1 MRGAHWRG
9 RSLPMEGVAPG
20 APKRRRPVPGG
31 ADALA
36 HRARKKP
43 RAERAAR
50 PQTFFLSYDVAETA
64 GWGTRSAR
72 PFNVPAPRGPNPA
85 RITLPNK
92 YHDALVEAQKLA
104 LELKAGSPEQVEEG
118 TARRPPAG
126 RPSATGSADTA
137 EAHSALRE
145 ERPAPVERRA
155 PESTRAEAGGGGA
168 TGVVDR
174 RDGAEQGVAGEEQA
188 KDERERKQADI
199 ANWIDNA
206 YESVV
211 SGTLADQDGEITIQ
225 HSKRCFPCKL
235 FAASLTGNVLPPVH
249 AIQHRELRDD
259 YPNNGANQTSA
270 AARSGES
277 LRTAGS
283 DESGPRRGQGEEAT
297 SSSSDASRDN
307 SPELSWRPRE
317 PSPGSGERSPGSSI
331 LPGPEPEQSGADTL
345 TCFPLVA
352 TNRNGASSNESP

>member
-1 MRGAHWRG
+1 
-9 RSLPMEGVAPG
+9 MEGVAPG

-118 TARRPPAG
+118 TARRPP
-126 RPSATGSADTA
+126 PSATGSADTA

-249 AIQHRELRDD
+249 AVQHRELRDD
-259 YPNNGANQTSA
+259 YPAGDPNGANQSA
-270 AARSGES
+270 SARSGES
-277 LRTAGS
+277 LRTTGT

-297 SSSSDASRDN
+297 SSSSDASRDS